1 MKNKL
6 ILFDW
11 GNIVESHHTG
21 FSCHDA
27 WNELFKTCGYK
38 GDEYIFHQL
47 SKYKLSTIKTEEE
60 FGKVYEEIKKDFNLN
75 KDFDEFKLLYL
86 KIFDKIDYYKDVADY
101 EISLKDRCYIG
112 ILSNL
117 TVFEKERL
125 DKQVGLDNYDYV
137 YLSFEMGLE
146 KPDIKIFERIQNEV
160 PFKPEEILFID
171 DKLGNIT
178 SASKMGWNTLQ
189 VTGLELDKIKDKC
202 EEFLK

>member
-21 FSCHDA
+21 YTCHDA
-27 WNELFKTCGYK
+27 WNELFSKCGYISEGK
-38 GDEYIFHQL
+38 VYREL
-47 SKYKLSTIKTEEE
+47 SKYNLCTIKKEED
-60 FGKVYEEIKKDFNLN
+60 FRKIYEDIKKDFNLN
-75 KDFDEFKLLYL
+75 KDFDEFKLLY
-86 KIFDKIDYYKDVADY
+86 KEIFDKIDYYKDVADY
-101 EISLKDRCYIG
+101 EISLKDRCSIG

-117 TVFEKERL
+117 ILFEKERL
-125 DKQVGLDNYDYV
+125 DKEVGLDNYNYL

-160 PFKPEEILFID
+160 PFKPEDILFID

-178 SASKMGWNTLQ
+178 SASKMGWNTFQ
-189 VTGLELDKIKDKC
+189 ITGLELDKIKEKC